1 MKLDHE
7 ERPLRGARQP
17 PAVEFGNVF
26 RCEANVKR
34 GPVLRYRDGI
44 DFAHKAIVES
54 LQINL
59 RLVAER
65 LAWLLDGL
73 DQRQRFWPTAKTLG
87 YTFARLDRRANA
99 NPTRGRA
106 GSLSGRIPLRRFG
119 LMPRS
124 LDYQSGG
131 FS

>member
-7 ERPLRGARQP
+7 ERPLRRARQE

-44 DFAHKAIVES
+44 EAIIES
-54 LQINL
+54 LQIDP

-65 LAWLLDGL
+65 LA
-73 DQRQRFWPTAKTLG
+73 
-87 YTFARLDRRANA
+87 
-99 NPTRGRA
+99 
-106 GSLSGRIPLRRFG
+106 
-119 LMPRS
+119 
-124 LDYQSGG
+124 
-131 FS
+131 